1 MTPLPKT
8 ITNAISDKTLVISHN
23 ITISAYDETACTKS
37 TYERLIDASMPNCI
51 LTPLITELGKV
62 YANQNDF
69 MITYMKMI
77 FDMTFNYVDSGI
89 TCFGFRD
96 LGVDGN
102 GFIFCRMQNP
112 VNMTEKL
119 YHSIFAIKYNIIE
132 REHNIITYKLEL
144 HNITD
149 TIKYDPE
156 DDNYI

>member
-8 ITNAISDKTLVISHN
+8 ITNAISDKTLIVSHD
-23 ITISAYDETACTKS
+23 ITISAYDKTICTKS
-37 TYERLIDASMPNCI
+37 PYERLIDASMPHCI
-51 LTPLITELGKV
+51 LKPLINELDKV
-62 YANQNDF
+62 DANQNDF

-77 FDMTFNYVDSGI
+77 FDITFNYVENGI

-119 YHSIFAIKYNIIE
+119 YHSIFAIKYDIIE
-132 REHNIITYKLEL
+132 KEHGTITYKLEL

>member
-8 ITNAISDKTLVISHN
+8 ITNALSDKTLIVSDDIFVSMCDQ
-23 ITISAYDETACTKS
+23 TVCEKTP
-37 TYERLIDASMPNCI
+37 YERLIDTSMPNCI
-51 LTPLITELGKV
+51 LSPLISELNKV
-62 YANQNDF
+62 DANQNDF

-77 FDMTFNYVDSGI
+77 FDIAFDYVDSGV

-119 YHSIFAIKYNIIE
+119 YHSIFAVKYYITD
-132 REHNIITYKLEL
+132 RTSDVITYRLEL
-144 HNITD
+144 HNITN
-149 TIKYDPE
+149 TIKYSSE